1 MTHSTHPRP
10 NYVAV
15 WAWLVF
21 LLIVSVAAVYLPFP
35 QAATVLIIFT
45 IAVAKALLVAANYM
59 HLRFEERLI
68 RIIAIVPV
76 VLFLILTLTLIPD
89 IVYNR

>member
-1 MTHSTHPRP
+1 MTHSKHSRP

-15 WAWLVF
+15 WVWLVF
-21 LLIVSVAAVYLPFP
+21 LLIVSVAAAYLPFP
-35 QAATVLIIFT
+35 HVATVSVIFAV
-45 IAVAKALLVAANYM
+45 AVAKALLVAANYM

-68 RIIAIVPV
+68 RTIAIVPV